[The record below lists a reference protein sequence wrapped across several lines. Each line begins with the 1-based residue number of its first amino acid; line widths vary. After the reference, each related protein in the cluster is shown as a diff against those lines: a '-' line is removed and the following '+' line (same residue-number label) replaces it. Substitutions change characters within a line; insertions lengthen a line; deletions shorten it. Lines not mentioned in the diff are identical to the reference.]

1 MNCCIL
7 WGNDM
12 KRSFTPFPRG
22 GQRAAAGESR
32 RGPAGGAVA
41 RVLTAC
47 RAWLLVL
54 LALTGSVAMAASCP
68 YCGQVYGD
76 PMPGDEYRVYGLRQQ
91 HEASCP
97 SRPQGGGGGGGS
109 YGGGGN
115 IFEGLFRGLRE
126 RRAQQPS
133 PQPGSRFSFGDLFRP
148 PASRAGGSELSAA
161 AQKFEQ
167 LGRSAPAPPPV
178 GSGRA
183 VTAAPAKTGF
193 FNRLFGRKSN
203 PDDPDTKPAE
213 RIEAGSETSARQRLA
228 SAAMHGKEAL
238 KAHSDEE
245 MKTKSGL
252 GFDTPG
258 RTPAKAGSGTFLRK
272 VMSGPSQSFLYRS
285 ELPKGIKLPR
295 DVEQRR
301 RALVKERE
309 KALASYSA
317 TYQSYDKAK
326 NDPVKHKQLEGELR
340 SINRTVNE
348 TENKIKKEV
357 SDAAEKDP
365 QLKESLIK
373 VLLVED

>member
-1 MNCCIL
+1 
-7 WGNDM
+7 M
-12 KRSFTPFPRG
+12 KRTSTLFPRG
-22 GQRAAAGESR
+22 GQRAAAGEAR
-32 RGPAGGAVA
+32 RGLAGGAVA
-41 RVLTAC
+41 RMLTAC

-76 PMPGDEYRVYGLRQQ
+76 PMPGDESRVYALRQQ

-97 SRPQGGGGGGGS
+97 SRPQGGGGGS

-148 PASRAGGSELSAA
+148 PSSRAGGSELSAA
-161 AQKFEQ
+161 AQKFEH
-167 LGRSAPAPPPV
+167 LGKSAPAPPPV
-178 GSGRA
+178 GGGRA
-183 VTAAPAKTGF
+183 VAAAPAKTGL

-203 PDDPDTKPAE
+203 PEDPGLKPAE

-228 SAAMHGKEAL
+228 AAGVHGQEAL
-238 KAHSDEE
+238 KARSDEE
-245 MKTKSGL
+245 MKAKSGL

-258 RTPAKAGSGTFLRK
+258 RTPANAGSGTYLRK
-272 VMSGPSQSFLYRS
+272 VMSGPSQNFLYRS

-309 KALASYSA
+309 KALASYRA
-317 TYQSYDKAK
+317 TYLSYDKAK

-340 SINRTVNE
+340 SINRSVNE